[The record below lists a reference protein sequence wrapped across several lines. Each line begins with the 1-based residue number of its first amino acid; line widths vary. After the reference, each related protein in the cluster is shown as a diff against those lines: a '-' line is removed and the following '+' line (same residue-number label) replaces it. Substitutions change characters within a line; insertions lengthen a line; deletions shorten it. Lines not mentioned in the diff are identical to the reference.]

1 MRRVISSIISFIL
14 SLIMGFNGGFANS
27 PVVTGTNPAGRAVT
41 LSETGSSLEVYFL
54 DVGEG
59 NAAVLISGGQVL
71 MVDGGSPECSN
82 MIYSFLKRK
91 GIDYIDYMVATHPDA
106 DHVGGLS
113 GALNAARVG
122 RAFCTVTEHDT
133 RTFRSFTDY
142 LAGQG
147 VSVTVPDAGDS
158 FVFGSCEVKI
168 LAPVKGETR
177 SDNTS
182 IVLKVVCGETSFLFM
197 GDSEKE
203 DEDFL
208 VNSGA
213 DIRSD
218 VLAVGHHGS
227 ASSSY
232 RWFINEVKPAY
243 AVISV
248 GENSYGH
255 PADIVLDNLNSV
267 GAEILRTDIC
277 GDIYCRSDGSEIS
290 FETAKKF

>member
-1 MRRVISSIISFIL
+1 MRRVITSIISFIL
-14 SLIMGFNGGFANS
+14 SLIIGFTGGSGNS
-27 PVVTGTNPAGRAVT
+27 PAETGSLPGGRAVT

-71 MVDGGSPECSN
+71 MVDGGAPEYSN
-82 MIYSFLKRK
+82 LIFSFLKRN

-106 DHVGGLS
+106 DHVGGLA

-122 RAFCTVTEHDT
+122 TAFCTVTEHDT
-133 RTFRSFTDY
+133 KTFTSFTEY
-142 LAGQG
+142 LGRQG
-147 VSVTVPDAGDS
+147 VSITVPDAGDS
-158 FVFGSCEVKI
+158 FCFGSCEVQI
-168 LAPVKGETR
+168 LGPAKGEKY

-182 IVLKVVCGETSFLFM
+182 IVLRVVCGSTSFLFM

-213 DIRSD
+213 DLSSD

-227 ASSSY
+227 SSSTY
-232 RWFINEVKPAY
+232 RWFVDRVKPSY

-255 PADIVLDNLNSV
+255 PADIVLNNLNSA
-267 GAEILRTDIC
+267 GAEIFRTDLC
-277 GDIYCRSDGSEIS
+277 GDICCRSDGFEIS
-290 FETAKKF
+290 FETAEKF